1 MPSFSSVTI
10 EYFPNRRVW
19 DALRAFVQQVRA
31 RHPEVERVIV
41 FGSLVRNEAVPGS
54 DVDLLLVLRE
64 SSLPFL
70 DRLPVY
76 TPSDFPVPVDV
87 FPYTREEFARLLEER
102 NPFLQRALSEG
113 KEISGSEGE

>member
-19 DALRAFVQQVRA
+19 DALRAFVQQVRT

-64 SSLPFL
+64 SPLPFL

-113 KEISGSEGE
+113 KEISGSEEE